1 MALLSREKRQEYFK
15 YLGLGEYDNN
25 GIHKFQKM
33 AFKDKM
39 QWDSQYGTK
48 TDIALRHFRNVKKYA
63 PSFKP
68 EEFRCTC
75 GHCNGYPTWM
85 RRNELV
91 LIQSIRDHW
100 NRPITVTCGLRCKW
114 YNSRL
119 AGSIANSKHC
129 QGLAIDFYQKGVTDT
144 LANRKKALNWIKKQP
159 HFTYGY
165 GDGINSYGYR
175 VNAPYMG
182 NAMHVDTK
190 ATVTKAEPKTR
201 QEKGVEWLRKL
212 AKSGYHYV
220 RYNLGPEAHECPIC
234 HDHPKGKYYG
244 GNCIW
249 ESWASW
255 HHGMGLTK
263 CKCNCHVID
272 NATAER
278 ILRASDSKALSIARE
293 HTGLHDIKVIRNGG
307 KVIPQSKLRPMDIC
321 LNYKG
326 DTYIHTFPYIGNG
339 KTIDCRSSGSQ
350 ADNIKERK
358 ALPAKVAIR
367 YVGK

>member
-1 MALLSREKRQEYFK
+1 MALLSNEKRQQYFDF
-15 YLGLGEYDNN
+15 LGLGNVN
-25 GIHKFQKM
+25 KTNIKKFQKT
-33 AFKDKM
+33 ALGGKNADGE
-39 QWDSQYGTK
+39 YGQQ
-48 TDIALRHFRNVKKYA
+48 TDIALRHWRNVKKYA
-63 PSFKP
+63 PNFKP

-75 GHCNGYPTWM
+75 GHCNGYPTFM

-144 LANRKKALNWIKKQP
+144 LANRKKALQWIKKQP
-159 HFTYGY
+159 NFTYGY

-190 ATVTKAEPKTR
+190 ATVTKAEPKTP
-201 QEKGVEWLRKL
+201 QEKAVAW
-212 AKSGYHYV
+212 AKAIAKDESWHYV
-220 RYNLGPEAHECPIC
+220 RFSEGPKAHECPIC
-234 HDHPKGKYYG
+234 HDHPKGKYHG
-244 GNCIW
+244 WNCIGFAY
-249 ESWASW
+249 ASW
-255 HHGMGLTK
+255 HHGSGLKSK
-263 CKCNCHVID
+263 CSNHVVD

-278 ILRASDSKALSIARE
+278 ILTASAAEALATARK
-293 HTGLHDIKVIRNGG
+293 HIGLTDIKVIRNGG
-307 KVIPQSKLRPMDIC
+307 NTIPQKKLKAGDIC
-321 LNYKG
+321 MYYKG
-326 DTYIHTFPYIGNG
+326 NKYIHTFLYAGDG
-339 KTIDCRSSGSQ
+339 KMVDCTSAGSD
-350 ADNIKERK
+350 ANNIKTRT
-358 ALPAKVAIR
+358 ALAPKVAIR

>member
-15 YLGLGEYDNN
+15 FLGLGEYDNTS
-25 GIHKFQKM
+25 IHKFQKM

-85 RRNELV
+85 RRNELE

-119 AGSIANSKHC
+119 SGSIANSKHC

-159 HFTYGY
+159 NFTYGY

-175 VNAPYMG
+175 VSAPYMG
-182 NAMHVDTK
+182 NALHVDCK
-190 ATVTKAEPKTR
+190 KTVTKALTW
-201 QEKGVEWLRKL
+201 QEKAVAW
-212 AKSGYHYV
+212 AKTMAKDDSWHYV
-220 RYNLGPEAHECPIC
+220 RYDSGKQAHDCPIC
-234 HDHPKGKYYG
+234 KNHPKGKYHG
-244 GNCIW
+244 WNCIGW
-249 ESWASW
+249 SYACW
-255 HHGMGLTK
+255 HHGGGLK
-263 CKCNCHVID
+263 NNCNNHVVD

-278 ILRASDSKALSIARE
+278 LLKASAAEALATARK
-293 HTGLHDIKVIRNGG
+293 HIGLTDIKVIRNGG
-307 KVIPQSKLRPMDIC
+307 KTISTSKLKAGDIC
-321 LNYKG
+321 MYFKG
-326 DTYIHTFPYIGNG
+326 NQYIHTFFYIGDG
-339 KTIDCRSSGSQ
+339 KMIDCTSSS
-350 ADNIKERK
+350 DSIKTRT
-358 ALPAKVAIR
+358 ALAPKVAIR